1 MGSAKLNNHNLEKKM
16 KKIYLL
22 IITMFTFVILST
34 DAFAVAE
41 GIGSTAGEFS
51 KVGGAGGQ
59 FLKIGVGARATSMAG
74 AYGSVV
80 NDLSSVH
87 WNPAGLAKIKTM
99 SAEFSYNQWFATY
112 SHNFGALAM
121 PVGPEFTAAVS
132 VVSLNSGDIPVTTI
146 ERPGGTGSN
155 YRVQDLALALSF
167 AGYLTD
173 QFSFG
178 ITAKMVNNS
187 FASVSSSGLA
197 FDIGTLFD
205 TQFMGIK
212 LGFSIHNLGMTQS
225 FSGSDL
231 LTNRKLWEAMN
242 SAPLDANYNS
252 FEYSL
257 PLIFRAGISS
267 EVYKDDEHAVL
278 GAFDFTTFSDVPE
291 QFAIGAEYVWK
302 DLVSL
307 RGGYIV
313 GQDQLGLA
321 GGFGIKYDGGVFGGR
336 IDYSIN
342 PTKSLGLVNRITIGL
357 NFGE

>member
-1 MGSAKLNNHNLEKKM
+1 M
-16 KKIYLL
+16 KNIYLL
-22 IITMFTFVILST
+22 IISIFTFIILSAN
-34 DAFAVAE
+34 AFAVGE

-74 AYGSVV
+74 AFGSIAD
-80 NDLSSVH
+80 DLSAVH

-99 SAEFSYNQWFATY
+99 TAEFSYNQWFSTY
-112 SHNFGALAM
+112 SHNFGAIAM
-121 PVGPEFTAAVS
+121 PVGPDFTATVS
-132 VVSLNSGDIPVTTI
+132 VTNLTSGDIPVTTI
-146 ERPGGTGSN
+146 ERPDGTGSN
-155 YRVQDLALALSF
+155 YKVQDLALALSF
-167 AGYLTD
+167 SGYLTD

-187 FASVSSSGLA
+187 FASLSSSGLA

-225 FSGSDL
+225 YSGSDF
-231 LTNRKLWEAMN
+231 LTNRKLWDAMN
-242 SAPLDANYNS
+242 AAPLDANFNS
-252 FEYSL
+252 FSYSL
-257 PLIFRAGISS
+257 PLIFRAGLSS
-267 EVYKDDEHAVL
+267 ELYKDEEHSVL
-278 GAFDFTTFSDVPE
+278 GAFDFTTYSDVPE
-291 QFAIGAEYVWK
+291 QFSIGAEYVWN

-307 RGGYIV
+307 RGGYVI

-336 IDYSIN
+336 LDYSIN

>member
-1 MGSAKLNNHNLEKKM
+1 M
-16 KKIYLL
+16 KNIYL
-22 IITMFTFVILST
+22 IIISIFTFVLFST
-34 DAFAVAE
+34 NALAVGE

-59 FLKIGVGARATSMAG
+59 FLKIGVGARATAMAG

-80 NDLSSVH
+80 DDLSSIH
-87 WNPAGLAKIKTM
+87 WNPAGLAKIKNM

-112 SHNFGALAM
+112 SQNFGAIAM
-121 PVGPEFTAAVS
+121 PMGSDFTIAAS
-132 VVSLNSGDIPVTTI
+132 VVNLTSGNIPVTTI
-146 ERPGGTGSN
+146 ERPSGTGSN
-155 YRVQDLALALSF
+155 YSISDLALSLSL

-178 ITAKMVNNS
+178 ITAKLVNNS

-205 TQFMGIK
+205 TQFLGIK
-212 LGFSIHNLGMTQS
+212 LGFSIHNLGMTQNY
-225 FSGSDL
+225 SGSDL
-231 LTNRKLWEAMN
+231 LTTKKLWESMY

-267 EVYKDDEHAVL
+267 DIYKDDEHAVL
-278 GAFDFTTFSDVPE
+278 GSLDFTTYSDVPE
-291 QFAIGAEYVWK
+291 QFALGAEYVWN
-302 DLVSL
+302 DLVAI
-307 RGGYIV
+307 RGGYLI
-313 GQDQLGLA
+313 GQDQFGLA
-321 GGFGIKYDGGVFGGR
+321 GGFGIKYDGGAFGGR

-342 PTKSLGLVNRITIGL
+342 PTKTLGLVNRITIGL